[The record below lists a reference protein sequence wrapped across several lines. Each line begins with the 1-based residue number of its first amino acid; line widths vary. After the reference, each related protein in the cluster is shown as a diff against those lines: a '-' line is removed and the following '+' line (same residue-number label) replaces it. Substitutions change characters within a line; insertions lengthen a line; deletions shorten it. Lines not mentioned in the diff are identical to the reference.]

1 MLNGILPVNKPT
13 DFTSF
18 DVIAKLRGITHT
30 RKIGHSGTLDPMATG
45 VLLLFFGGAT
55 KACSILPNEDKRYV
69 ARLKFGIITDTEDI
83 TGRVLSEQRTD
94 VTEEEFAL
102 VAQSFVGEI
111 KQTPPMYSAV
121 KVGGRP
127 LYDLARKGKEVE
139 RPVKDIKVYAVKLL
153 AFDGAE
159 QTAQIEVHCGKGTYI
174 RTLIADMG
182 QALGCG
188 AVMTELCRTEA
199 GGFCLDECYS
209 IEDIQRMADGGTLE
223 EAMLPVERLFS
234 SLPKLELCDFDA
246 KLYQNGVPLEL
257 EKRGWDIIEGDL
269 AVYDRR
275 GKFLGVSYMNKEENE
290 LKLKKLFAH
299 NAV

>member
-1 MLNGILPVNKPT
+1 MLSGVLPVNKPA

-18 DVIAKLRGITHT
+18 DVIAKLRGVTHT
-30 RKIGHSGTLDPMATG
+30 KKIGHSGTLDPMATG
-45 VLLLFFGGAT
+45 VLLLFFGSAT
-55 KACSILPNEDKRYV
+55 KACSILPNEDKRYK
-69 ARLKFGIITDTEDI
+69 ARLKFGITTDTEDI
-83 TGRVLSEQRTD
+83 TGRVLSENKAK
-94 VTEEEFAL
+94 VSAEEFFA
-102 VAQSFVGEI
+102 VTKSFVGEI

-139 RPVKDIKVYAVKLL
+139 RPVKDIKVYSVSVLD
-153 AFDGAE
+153 FDQEA

-182 QALGCG
+182 RALGCG

-199 GGFCLDECYS
+199 SGFSLEECYT
-209 IEDIQRMADGGTLE
+209 IEDIQRMTADGTIE
-223 EAMLPVERLFS
+223 DAMRPAERLFDR
-234 SLPKLELCDFDA
+234 LPRLVLCDFDA

-269 AVYDRR
+269 AVFDGR
-275 GKFLGVSYMNKEENE
+275 GRFLGVSYMNKEENE
-290 LKLKKLFAH
+290 LKLRKLFAH